1 MCWPTLAQLYDPLT
15 MPAAL
20 LRAHQTLD
28 RAVDAAYRP
37 DGGARSYD
45 GDAQRVAFLFTRY
58 AALSAPLA

>member
-1 MCWPTLAQLYDPLT
+1 

-20 LRAHQTLD
+20 LRAHQALD

-37 DGGARSYD
+37 DGGARSYA